1 MPKAQGDSMK
11 LIPAKAAKM
20 AAQRDTDVPNLNL
33 TMVISSTTISHG
45 INQDP
50 STQTT
55 TTEVTHSRGA

>member
-1 MPKAQGDSMK
+1 MPKEQGLGKK

-20 AAQRDTDVPNLNL
+20 AAQREMEDPNLNL

-50 STQTT
+50 ST
-55 TTEVTHSRGA
+55 